1 MTYALLRRAGL
12 EFPLSRASRHNCHG
26 TASKH
31 LLSNLDNL
39 RSVRPGALHGNT
51 VEALP
56 RALAPH
62 SSLRLLPARFAKLA
76 PRGAKFSPGGRLG
89 PNLAPS
95 GAGKGERARESTF
108 IVQSRSISEMLSA
121 RFPMP
126 LKYNDHAPRFA
137 AGHAASLLVSV
148 MPLDTKH
155 YVSPE
160 VQEVT
165 LQSLAGAVQYFTQH

>member
-1 MTYALLRRAGL
+1 MPALGLVPGYTCHMTYALLRRAGL
-12 EFPLSRASRHNCHG
+12 EFPLSRASGHNCHG

-39 RSVRPGALHGNT
+39 RSVRPGVLHGNT

-89 PNLAPS
+89 RLGPS
-95 GAGKGERARESTF
+95 WAQAGAGKGERARETAF
-108 IVQSRSISEMLSA
+108 IVKADRFQRSSRQGFRCRSSTPMML
-121 RFPMP
+121 PVLP
-126 LKYNDHAPRFA
+126 
-137 AGHAASLLVSV
+137 
-148 MPLDTKH
+148 
-155 YVSPE
+155 
-160 VQEVT
+160 
-165 LQSLAGAVQYFTQH
+165 

>member
-1 MTYALLRRAGL
+1 MVFLRHFPSACPFDAKPRRTVRMRSNACTWACSRLDLSHDLDQTYALLRRAGL
-12 EFPLSRASRHNCHG
+12 EFPLSRASGHNCHG

-39 RSVRPGALHGNT
+39 RSVRPGVLHGNT

-89 PNLAPS
+89 LGPKR
-95 GAGKGERARESTF
+95 GGERRESPRKH
-108 IVQSRSISEMLSA
+108 VYRSKPIDF
-121 RFPMP
+121 RDP
-126 LKYNDHAPRFA
+126 LGKVSDA
-137 AGHAASLLVSV
+137 AHV
-148 MPLDTKH
+148 H
-155 YVSPE
+155 R
-160 VQEVT
+160 
-165 LQSLAGAVQYFTQH
+165 